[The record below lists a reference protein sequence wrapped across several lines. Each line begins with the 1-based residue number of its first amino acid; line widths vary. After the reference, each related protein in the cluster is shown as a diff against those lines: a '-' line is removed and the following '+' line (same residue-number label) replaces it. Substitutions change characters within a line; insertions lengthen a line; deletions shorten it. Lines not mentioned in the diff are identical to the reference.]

1 MGTLFLFRTLLKKS
15 PLLLLHLTSWTR
27 VYYRASGFRRTSS
40 LSLAHCSLTL
50 GGSRLFYLCCLAGH
64 TYTASATPNDA
75 VNFFCSLFCVADV
88 SRVEFVGSFYRF
100 VRLPFRVLISA
111 WVYEKM
117 SLLVAKE
124 KWQKNDSECMIGLS
138 ERKSEVKENWHVI
151 EPGGTSDSP
160 PSVCLSLHII
170 AAAPNWIVCNTEKF
184 KSHYLQQICV
194 SQHDFLT

>member
-27 VYYRASGFRRTSS
+27 VYYRASGCRRTSS
-40 LSLAHCSLTL
+40 LSLALCSLTL
-50 GGSRLFYLCCLAGH
+50 QGSCLFYLCCLAGH
-64 TYTASATPNDA
+64 TYSASAAPNDA

-111 WVYEKM
+111 WMYEKM

-124 KWQKNDSECMIGLS
+124 
-138 ERKSEVKENWHVI
+138 
-151 EPGGTSDSP
+151 
-160 PSVCLSLHII
+160 
-170 AAAPNWIVCNTEKF
+170 
-184 KSHYLQQICV
+184 
-194 SQHDFLT
+194 